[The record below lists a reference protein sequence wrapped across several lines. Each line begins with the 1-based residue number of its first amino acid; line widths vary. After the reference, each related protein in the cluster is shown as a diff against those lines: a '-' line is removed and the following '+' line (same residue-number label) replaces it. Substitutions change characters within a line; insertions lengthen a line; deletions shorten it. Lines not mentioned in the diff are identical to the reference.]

1 MFPDVLCCLDCSKC
15 KKFVEDI
22 CDDFMVLDCIDE
34 YFDEKNE
41 KTDI

>member
-1 MFPDVLCCLDCSKC
+1 MFPDVLCCLDCFKC